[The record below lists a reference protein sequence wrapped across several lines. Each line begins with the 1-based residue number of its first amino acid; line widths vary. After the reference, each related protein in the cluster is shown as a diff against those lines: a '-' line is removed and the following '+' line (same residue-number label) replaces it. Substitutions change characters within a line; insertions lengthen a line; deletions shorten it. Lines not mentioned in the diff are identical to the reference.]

1 VLSHTSAHQALD
13 WTQAAIV
20 GLKALEGV
28 CYVTGDESNILT
40 ISKYPP
46 YMSGHSFESMQQNRA
61 LLERTGRKHHEL
73 TYDASVYDRESNF
86 NDDREL
92 MEQCENAAVVHRIG
106 PQEANVKVFDGTLI
120 HAFIGKAITLIE
132 HEGINVISTFYLD
145 PHAPIANRARDY
157 GQDMLGKRIVV
168 AHKAVGSDVLNSIA
182 NHYADGQGQLLLME
196 YLKGDLQLAVSQYT
210 RDELIRHARHLL
222 PQCEAERLEEQ
233 TQVLYAPL
241 DNGYFETYD
250 ADGVKGLRR
259 MLGIGPSDRVISY
272 FGRVFPEK
280 GIDDLIVAFGMVK
293 EHVPEAVL
301 IVGGQGLDLPRLRQ
315 LAEQQGTPD
324 IIFTGGVSDNHK
336 RAIMQM
342 SEVGVIPTVPIN
354 TFVETLCISA
364 VEYLAAGTPLIT
376 TPIGGVKEA
385 AGEHSMYTEPH
396 HPRELALAIEH
407 VLGDETRRAEMAS
420 TGQLHARQ
428 FNYRAITD
436 QFLDL
441 VDGALSQPVVSN
453 LSIYS
458 ARRSLKGQID
468 PRPLSLTNRRGL
480 DDTEALDGVVR
491 RRRRRT
497 RDGEVSALL
506 AAEQTSP
513 SLGASWNGQVF
524 QAGGAGQE

>member
-1 VLSHTSAHQALD
+1 MVPALLGVRALSARSKLAKYASD
-13 WTQAAIV
+13 VEVPVAIQV
-20 GLKALEGV
+20 RSYERQTIGREEPNV
-28 CYVTGDESNILT
+28 LT

-73 TYDASVYDRESNF
+73 TYDVNVYDRESNF
-86 NDDREL
+86 NDDPDL

-106 PQEANVKVFDGTLI
+106 PQEPNVKVFDGILI

-132 HEGINVISTFYLD
+132 HEGINVISTFYIM
-145 PHAPIANRARDY
+145 PHASIANRARDY
-157 GQDMLGKRIVV
+157 GQDILGRRIVV

-222 PQCEAERLEEQ
+222 PQCEAERLEEH
-233 TQVLYAPL
+233 TRVLYAPL
-241 DNGYFETYD
+241 DNGYFATHD
-250 ADGVKGLRR
+250 AECIEDLRSI
-259 MLGIGPSDRVISY
+259 LGIPSCARVISY

-280 GIDDLIVAFGMVK
+280 GIDDLIVAFGIVK
-293 EHVPEAVL
+293 DHLPEAVL
-301 IVGGQGLDLPRLRQ
+301 IIGGQGLDLPRLRE
-315 LAEQQGTPD
+315 LAQQQGTPD
-324 IIFTGGVSDNHK
+324 VIFTGGVSDKHK
-336 RAIMQM
+336 RALMQM
-342 SEVGVIPTVPIN
+342 SEVGVIPTVPTN

-396 HPRELALAIEH
+396 NPRELALAIETL
-407 VLGDETRRAEMAS
+407 LGEDARKAEMAS
-420 TGQLHARQ
+420 KGQIHARQ

-441 VDGALSQPVVSN
+441 VD
-453 LSIYS
+453 
-458 ARRSLKGQID
+458 
-468 PRPLSLTNRRGL
+468 
-480 DDTEALDGVVR
+480 
-491 RRRRRT
+491 
-497 RDGEVSALL
+497 
-506 AAEQTSP
+506 QT
-513 SLGASWNGQVF
+513 L
-524 QAGGAGQE
+524 

>member
-1 VLSHTSAHQALD
+1 
-13 WTQAAIV
+13 
-20 GLKALEGV
+20 
-28 CYVTGDESNILT
+28 VTGEEPNVLT

-73 TYDASVYDRESNF
+73 TYAVSVYDRESNF
-86 NDDREL
+86 NDDLEL
-92 MEQCENAAVVHRIG
+92 MEQGENAAVVHRIG
-106 PQEANVKVFDGTLI
+106 PPERNVKVFDGALI

-132 HEGINVISTFYLD
+132 HEAINVLSTFYLD

-157 GQDMLGKRIVV
+157 GQDILGRRIVV

-210 RDELIRHARHLL
+210 REELIRHARHLL
-222 PQCEAERLEEQ
+222 PPCEAEKVEAQ
-233 TQVLYAPL
+233 THVLYAPL
-241 DNGYFETYD
+241 DNGYFATAD
-250 ADGVKGLRR
+250 ADAVQEVRRRLGVAR
-259 MLGIGPSDRVISY
+259 DARVISY

-280 GIDDLIVAFGMVK
+280 GIEDLLVAFGLVK

-301 IVGGQGLDLPRLRQ
+301 IIGGQGLDLPRLRA
-315 LAEQQGTPD
+315 LAAQQGTAD
-324 IIFTGGVSDNHK
+324 VHFTGGVSDKHK
-336 RAIMQM
+336 RALMQL
-342 SEVGVIPTVPIN
+342 SEVGVIPTVPMN

-396 HPRELALAIEH
+396 NPRELALAIES
-407 VLGDETRRAEMAS
+407 LLAEDARQAEMAS
-420 TGQLHARQ
+420 HGQRHARL

-436 QFLDL
+436 QLLDL
-441 VDGALSQPVVSN
+441 VDGALSQPALPSLN
-453 LSIYS
+453 IYAASRS
-458 ARRSLKGQID
+458 AKGQVD
-468 PRPLSLTNRRGL
+468 LPPLNHSTRHSL
-480 DDTEALDGVVR
+480 DDAAPLGGVVR
-491 RRRRRT
+491 RKRGRT
-497 RDGEVSALL
+497 RHREVSALL

-513 SLGASWNGQVF
+513 SLGATWNGQAF
-524 QAGGAGQE
+524 QTGGAGQE

>member
-1 VLSHTSAHQALD
+1 M
-13 WTQAAIV
+13 
-20 GLKALEGV
+20 
-28 CYVTGDESNILT
+28 TGDELNVLT

-73 TYDASVYDRESNF
+73 TYDVSVYDRASNF
-86 NDDREL
+86 NDDPDL

-106 PQEANVKVFDGTLI
+106 PQERNVKVFDGALI

-157 GQDMLGKRIVV
+157 GQDMLGRRIVV

-233 TQVLYAPL
+233 TRVLYAPL

-259 MLGIGPSDRVISY
+259 LLGIHPNDQVISY

-280 GIDDLIVAFGMVK
+280 GIDDLIAAFGIVK
-293 EHVPEAVL
+293 DHFPEAVL
-301 IVGGQGLDLPRLRQ
+301 LIGGQGLDLPRLRE
-315 LAEQQGTPD
+315 LAQQQGTPD
-324 IIFTGGVSDNHK
+324 VIFTGGVSDKHK
-336 RAIMQM
+336 RALMQM

-385 AGEHSMYTEPH
+385 AGEHSVYTEPH
-396 HPRELALAIEH
+396 NPRELALAIEH
-407 VLGDETRRAEMAS
+407 VLRDEARKAEMAS
-420 TGQLHARQ
+420 KGQIHARQ

-436 QFLDL
+436 QFLEL
-441 VDGALSQPVVSN
+441 VEVALPQPAVSSLN
-453 LSIYS
+453 IYS
-458 ARRSLKGQID
+458 ARRSLQGHID
-468 PRPLSLTNRRGL
+468 PPPLSLTNRHGH
-480 DDTEALDGVVR
+480 DDAAALGGVVR
-491 RRRRRT
+491 RKRGRT
-497 RDGEVSALL
+497 RHSEMSALL

-513 SLGASWNGQVF
+513 SLGANWNGQVF